1 MEVDKGTI
9 DINQIIVPAII
20 LGGLLL
26 FPFVQLIGYKCIQTE
41 DTPPERKWMEWLGYC
56 RMVSTGILCALHIQY
71 QETKYLNCIF
81 IVLGVYSVIYLIFG

>member
-41 DTPPERKWMEWLGYC
+41 DTPP
-56 RMVSTGILCALHIQY
+56 
-71 QETKYLNCIF
+71 
-81 IVLGVYSVIYLIFG
+81 